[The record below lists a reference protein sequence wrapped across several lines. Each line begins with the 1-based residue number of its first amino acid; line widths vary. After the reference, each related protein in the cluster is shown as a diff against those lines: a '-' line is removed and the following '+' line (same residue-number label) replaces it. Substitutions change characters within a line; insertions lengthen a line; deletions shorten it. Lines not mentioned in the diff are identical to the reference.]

1 MIPHDFS
8 FSFQVVTK
16 APIKNYYYYYYFVN
30 ESSELEYNKLD
41 WRYIGRMCTLFFFRC
56 CSSTL
61 TKRELCFVK
70 YSVCAY
76 IS

>member
-41 WRYIGRMCTLFFFRC
+41 WRYIGRMCTLFFFSLLFFNLNEARIMFC
-56 CSSTL
+56 
-61 TKRELCFVK
+61 
-70 YSVCAY
+70 
-76 IS
+76 